1 MITEPY
7 FANGLAVWKFLGTPG
22 LLWNSFWEPLYCYLQ
37 KEVKDITLLPL
48 PEAFWHNFWS
58 VTFNQVLSKLE
69 KHTPSNPVYSSW
81 DTYPLGASVVDCLL
95 EGLLCLT
102 CCLDPAFD
110 TLVTLLICLELTV
123 VRQSVLG
130 SDWMKALNQF
140 SRHRKSTRGQRVI
153 ALEGKEKKAHSFV
166 QVCVK
171 ALLAVVLHWS
181 ASGSL
186 EFLNQSNS

>member
-1 MITEPY
+1 M
-7 FANGLAVWKFLGTPG
+7 
-22 LLWNSFWEPLYCYLQ
+22 
-37 KEVKDITLLPL
+37 
-48 PEAFWHNFWS
+48 
-58 VTFNQVLSKLE
+58 TFNQVLSKLE

-81 DTYPLGASVVDCLL
+81 DTYPLGASVVDYLL

-130 SDWMKALNQF
+130 SDWVKALNQF
-140 SRHRKSTRGQRVI
+140 TRHHKSTRGQRVI
-153 ALEGKEKKAHSFV
+153 ALEGKEKAHSFV

-171 ALLAVVLHWS
+171 ALLAVVLH
-181 ASGSL
+181 
-186 EFLNQSNS
+186 